1 MKKTLPP
8 PRAID
13 ILFLKT
19 TLHKGAIAFFN
30 SSPHQETLCVNPIR
44 SLGYAVGSLRVAQA
58 KKSPLD
64 LPWFWQKVV
73 AVPFSPTSCQA
84 PYYGLAANL

>member
-1 MKKTLPP
+1 MGVGNIEYKASFFLHQMKKTLPP
-8 PRAID
+8 PRAVD

-44 SLGYAVGSLRVAQA
+44 SLG
-58 KKSPLD
+58 
-64 LPWFWQKVV
+64 
-73 AVPFSPTSCQA
+73 
-84 PYYGLAANL
+84 